1 MLSMRKQIISNIL
14 LCLLAALIAGCSGRL
29 AESGL
34 QGSVR
39 LVVVRGRG
47 GSADIVAR
55 AFAPYFQ
62 EELGVE
68 VVVENVEGGAGK
80 VGLTQVYYAKPDG
93 RTLVLGNFPS
103 YVLSQELEN
112 GVFHDISEFEPIV
125 GISGNEG
132 NVLVASNDSPY
143 NSLEELLEYDRAHR
157 GQLHMAVTS
166 GISNSSLAQTML
178 VSQTGLSA
186 TAFPHDDGNSC
197 VKAVVSKRVNLAV
210 CSGAAAQHFQERP
223 GGGVFNHLKG
233 DASGRSGDDSHLFYN
248 ENLCAHPQ
256 LHDRRI
262 EGLDDI
268 VGGLQRKPP
277 FLVVVVVKSCHEDDR
292 DFLGALVT
300 LEHGDHLIAVHARH
314 HDIQQ
319 DNVRLLLNG
328 RTDGLWAILCDMNV
342 VFWLEN
348 VHQHAQIGQHI
359 IHDQQAKSFLL
370 IHLES
375 PHVNYFHPYTVAAY
389 SDAMIAAASNSL

>member
-210 CSGAAAQHFQERP
+210 CSGAAAQRPFAERAVKVLCTFGVEEDAKFP
-223 GGGVFNHLKG
+223 GVPSFSAAYGAEYGYDVIMGVLAPPGTDESILAKLREAGLSAALRSDFTAAAGDKFN
-233 DASGRSGDDSHLFYN
+233 
-248 ENLCAHPQ
+248 
-256 LHDRRI
+256 
-262 EGLDDI
+262 
-268 VGGLQRKPP
+268 
-277 FLVVVVVKSCHEDDR
+277 
-292 DFLGALVT
+292 
-300 LEHGDHLIAVHARH
+300 
-314 HDIQQ
+314 
-319 DNVRLLLNG
+319 
-328 RTDGLWAILCDMNV
+328 
-342 VFWLEN
+342 
-348 VHQHAQIGQHI
+348 
-359 IHDQQAKSFLL
+359 
-370 IHLES
+370 
-375 PHVNYFHPYTVAAY
+375 VAARDHIALA
-389 SDAMIAAASNSL
+389 DAISSCYRLTEASREYLSAD